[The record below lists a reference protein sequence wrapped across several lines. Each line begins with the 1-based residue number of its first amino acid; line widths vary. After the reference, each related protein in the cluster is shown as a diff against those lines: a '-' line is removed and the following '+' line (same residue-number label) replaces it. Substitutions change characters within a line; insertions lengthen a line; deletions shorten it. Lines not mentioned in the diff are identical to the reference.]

1 MYNVERGVMQV
12 LQVFLW
18 PCSKVAVTLDAC
30 SDDCLLG
37 HPKWKEDVVTLQ
49 TKKQNKT
56 YVSGYS
62 RYGML
67 LRRLDCS
74 G

>member
-1 MYNVERGVMQV
+1 M
-12 LQVFLW
+12 L
-18 PCSKVAVTLDAC
+18 SKVAVTLDAC

-37 HPKWKEDVVTLQ
+37 RPKWKEDVVTLQ
-49 TKKQNKT
+49 TIKQNKT
-56 YVSGYS
+56 YVSGYN

-67 LRRLDCS
+67 LRCRNGSS

>member
-1 MYNVERGVMQV
+1 MQV

-18 PCSKVAVTLDAC
+18 PCCKVAVTLDAC
-30 SDDCLLG
+30 SDDYLLG
-37 HPKWKEDVVTLQ
+37 HPRWKEDVVTLQ

-62 RYGML
+62 RYDML
-67 LRRLDCS
+67 LWCLDDSS